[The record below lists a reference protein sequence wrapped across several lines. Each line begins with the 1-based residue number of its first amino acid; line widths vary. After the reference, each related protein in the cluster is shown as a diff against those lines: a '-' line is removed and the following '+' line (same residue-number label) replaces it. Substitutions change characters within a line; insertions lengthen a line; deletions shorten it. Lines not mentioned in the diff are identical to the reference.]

1 MKKLKEQ
8 SALFTTQSLEETKH
22 IKNDRCNQTTDC
34 CILRHM
40 KKLKNRVLYPQVTKT
55 HEARPD
61 SKTLRHMKKHQ
72 NIFRNTHIKKK
83 KKKSE
88 ILRHIKKS

>member
-1 MKKLKEQ
+1 
-8 SALFTTQSLEETKH
+8 
-22 IKNDRCNQTTDC
+22 
-34 CILRHM
+34 M

-88 ILRHIKKS
+88 ILRHIKNHKNGFRNTQNMNKQIVFL